1 MSHDVRVTTNPIERL
16 LGLPNRLE
24 SATDFAEVIASLIAG
39 HGATLDGVWGSS
51 RALVTAALA
60 QHAPST
66 LVVVLPEAAEI
77 DSYLGD
83 LAMFSTAAAVAF
95 PPLETAP
102 GDESFGD
109 EASGQR
115 LRLLKQLATGNQR
128 PRVVMTSIQSLMQRL
143 PTPSDLRDST
153 RTLHVGELL
162 DLEAFVRWLLARGFT
177 NMTAVEL
184 PGEFSHRGGILD
196 LFAIDW
202 DAPVRVELFDDEIES
217 LRRFNVADQ
226 RSLATLDE
234 VDVTVVNRVEPS
246 DHLTSYLGDDAW
258 FLLIEPH
265 DIDEAGKAYL
275 NRLEDLQNYHSTAS
289 VLREVLRF
297 PSATAAAVATDS
309 LETTCRLKIESVERF
324 SGEIGRVRDE
334 LDAVG
339 VGQEVF
345 VIVRSEAEAKRL
357 GELFSETQ
365 LMADARL
372 HFPIGRLQAGF
383 RLVVEQTVLIDS
395 NELFHRVDITRPVQ
409 RHMGRAIDSFLELRQ
424 GDLIVHLAHGI
435 GRYLGL
441 KLLDRGDQ
449 VEEHL
454 ELEFSGG
461 TKVYVPSTKIELVQK
476 YVGGTKSRPML
487 AKIGAR
493 SWVRQKEKAEQ
504 AVTDL
509 AVEMLELQAA
519 RASRPGIL
527 FPTDTEWQ
535 TEFDAAFA
543 YVETKDQL
551 TAIDAIKKDMCEPRP
566 MDRLICG
573 DVGYGKTEVAM
584 RAVFKAVESGYQAA
598 MLVPTTILAEQHGR
612 TLRSRM
618 AEFPFEIA
626 VLSRFRTRKQQRD
639 VIERLGEGAADIV
652 VGTHRLAQSDVKF
665 HNLGLVI
672 IDEEQRFGV
681 QVKDR
686 LKTLRATV
694 DVLTLTATPIPR
706 TLHMSLL
713 GLRDISNLETPPED
727 RLAVETRVTRFD
739 VDLVRHAILREL
751 NRGGQIYFVHN
762 RIHDIQRVAQ
772 RLREIVPEATL
783 AIGHGQMPE
792 GQLQQVMLNFV
803 DHKFD
808 ILLATTIIES
818 GLDIPTA
825 NTIFIDDADR
835 YGLADLHQLRG
846 RVGRYRHRAYCYLLV
861 DPKRSLNPEAAKRL
875 RAIEEF
881 SHMGAGF
888 AIALRDLEIRGA
900 GNILGTEQSGHI
912 ATVGYELYCELLEQA
927 VRRLKRMPPRVL
939 VEVDIDLPGAAY
951 LPRSYVPE
959 MRTKIDLYRRLSR
972 LTTPEQV
979 DDFATELIDRFG
991 PHPVVVDRLLA
1002 LMRLRIAAARWGI
1015 ASIHREDDYLVL
1027 AFTAA
1032 PLIRRLASASGGR
1045 LRVVDGRSAYLP
1057 LDKGLTDPDALHAEL
1072 ESLLRLE

>member
-1 MSHDVRVTTNPIERL
+1 MSHDVRVTMNPIERL
-16 LGLPNRLE
+16 LELAARLE
-24 SATDFAEVIASLIAG
+24 STTDFAEAIASLKAG

-60 QHAPST
+60 RHAHGT

-77 DSYLGD
+77 DGYLDD
-83 LAMFSTAAAVAF
+83 LAMFTTAAAVAF
-95 PPLETAP
+95 PPLESDP
-102 GDESFGD
+102 GDQTFSD

-115 LRLLKQLATGNQR
+115 LRLLKQLASGDPR
-128 PRVVMTSIQSLMQRL
+128 PRVVVTSIQSLMQRL
-143 PTPSDLRDST
+143 PTPSDLSKST
-153 RTLHVGELL
+153 RTLRVGQSL
-162 DLEAFVRWLLARGFT
+162 DLEGFVRWLLERGFT

-202 DAPVRVELFDDEIES
+202 DNPVRIELFDDEIES

-226 RSLATLDE
+226 RSLASLDE
-234 VDVTVVNRVEPS
+234 VDVTMIGRTAPS
-246 DHLTSYLGDDAW
+246 DHLTSHLGDGTW

-265 DIDEAGKAYL
+265 DIDEAGKAFL
-275 NRLEDLQNYHSTAS
+275 NRIEDLQHYHSTPT

-309 LETTCRLKIESVERF
+309 LETTCRLKVESVERF
-324 SGEIGRVRDE
+324 SGEINRVRDE
-334 LDAVG
+334 LDAAG
-339 VGQEVF
+339 VGQDVF
-345 VIVRSEAEAKRL
+345 VIVQSEAEAKRL
-357 GELFSETQ
+357 GEVFGETQ

-383 RLVVEQTVLIDS
+383 RLVSEQTVLVDS
-395 NELFHRVDITRPVQ
+395 NELFHRVDPTRPVQ

-441 KLLDRGDQ
+441 KLLDHNDQ
-449 VEEHL
+449 VGEHL

-504 AVTDL
+504 SVTDL

-519 RASRPGIL
+519 RASRPGIQ
-527 FPTDTEWQ
+527 FPADTEWQ

-543 YVETKDQL
+543 YVETKDQVS
-551 TAIDAIKKDMCEPRP
+551 AINDLKKDMCEPRP

-584 RAVFKAVESGYQAA
+584 RAIFKAVESGYQVA

-626 VLSRFRTRKQQRD
+626 VLSRFRTRKQQTD
-639 VIERLGEGAADIV
+639 VIKRLNEGAVDIV
-652 VGTHRLAQSDVKF
+652 VGTHRLAQGDVNF

-686 LKTLRATV
+686 LKSLRSTV
-694 DVLTLTATPIPR
+694 DVLTLTAKTITR
-706 TLHMSLL
+706 TLHMSLM
-713 GLRDISNLETPPED
+713 GLRYISNLDTPPED
-727 RLAVETRVTRFD
+727 RLAVETRITRFD
-739 VDLVRHAILREL
+739 AELLRHAILREL

-762 RIHDIQRVAQ
+762 RIHDIERVSA
-772 RLREIVPEATL
+772 RIREIVPEASL
-783 AIGHGQMPE
+783 AIAHGQMPE
-792 GQLQQVMLNFV
+792 GELQKVMLGFV
-803 DHKFD
+803 EHQFD
-808 ILLATTIIES
+808 ILLATTIVES

-927 VRRLKRMPPRVL
+927 VRRLKRMPPKAFVQ
-939 VEVDIDLPGAAY
+939 VDIDLPGEAH

-972 LTTPEQV
+972 LTTPEHV
-979 DDFATELIDRFG
+979 DDFAAELVDRFG
-991 PHPVVVDRLLA
+991 PRPVVVDRLLA

-1015 ASIHREDDYLVL
+1015 NAIFREDDYLVL
-1027 AFTAA
+1027 RFIDA
-1032 PLIRRLASASGGR
+1032 PLIRRLASATGGR

-1057 LDKGLTDPDALHAEL
+1057 LDKGLIDSDALRAEL
-1072 ESLLRLE
+1072 ESLLQLA

>member
-1 MSHDVRVTTNPIERL
+1 MSHDLRVTTNPAERL
-16 LGLPNRLE
+16 LQLPSRLE
-24 SATDFAEVIASLIAG
+24 SATDFAEVIASLKSG

-60 QHAPST
+60 EHAPST

-77 DSYLGD
+77 DGYLDD
-83 LAMFSTAAAVAF
+83 LEMFSTAAAVSF
-95 PPLETAP
+95 PPQETAP
-102 GDESFGD
+102 GDEAFGD

-115 LRLLKQLATGNQR
+115 LRLLKQLASGTQ
-128 PRVVMTSIQSLMQRL
+128 PPVVVTSIQSLLQRL
-143 PTPSDLRDST
+143 PTPAELTGST
-153 RTLHVGELL
+153 RTLRVGESL
-162 DLEAFVRWLLARGFT
+162 DLDAFVRWLLERGFT

-196 LFAIDW
+196 LYAIDW
-202 DAPVRVELFDDEIES
+202 EAPVRIELFDDEIES
-217 LRRFNVADQ
+217 LRQFDVAHQ

-234 VDVTVVNRVEPS
+234 VDVTVVNRAEPL
-246 DHLTSYLGDDAW
+246 DHLTSYLPQDAW
-258 FLLIEPH
+258 FLMVEPH
-265 DIDEAGKAYL
+265 DIDEAGKAFL
-275 NRLEDLQNYHSTAS
+275 NRAEDLQYYHSTTA
-289 VLREVLRF
+289 VMKEILRF
-297 PSATAAAVATDS
+297 PSATAASVAADS
-309 LETTCRLKIESVERF
+309 LEATCRLKIESVERF

-334 LDAVG
+334 LDAA
-339 VGQEVF
+339 GQGQDVF
-345 VIVRSEAEAKRL
+345 VIVQNEAEAKRL
-357 GELFSETQ
+357 SDVFGETQ
-365 LMADARL
+365 VMTEGRL
-372 HFPIGRLQAGF
+372 HFPIGRLQSGF
-383 RLVVEQTVLIDS
+383 RLVSEQTVLVDS
-395 NELFHRVDITRPVQ
+395 NELFQRVDLVRPVR

-441 KLLDRGDQ
+441 KLLERSDQ

-476 YVGGTKSRPML
+476 YVGGTKSRPTL
-487 AKIGAR
+487 AKIGGR
-493 SWVRQKEKAEQ
+493 SWIRQKERAEQ
-504 AVTDL
+504 SVTDL
-509 AVEMLELQAA
+509 AAEMLELQAA
-519 RASRPGIL
+519 RASRPGIT
-527 FPTDTEWQ
+527 FPEDTEWQ
-535 TEFDAAFA
+535 TEFDAAFP

-551 TAIDAIKKDMCEPRP
+551 SAIDALKKDMCQPQP

-584 RAVFKAVESGYQAA
+584 RAVFKAVDSGYQVAI
-598 MLVPTTILAEQHGR
+598 LVPTTILAEQHGR

-618 AEFPFEIA
+618 AEFPFDIA
-626 VLSRFRTRKQQRD
+626 VLSRFRTKKEQNE
-639 VIERLGEGAADIV
+639 VIKRLGEGSVDIV
-652 VGTHRLAQSDVKF
+652 VGTHRLAQGDVKF

-686 LKTLRATV
+686 LKTLRSTV

-739 VDLVRHAILREL
+739 PDLLRHAILREL

-762 RIHDIQRVAQ
+762 RVHDIEKVASQ
-772 RLREIVPEATL
+772 LREIVPEATL
-783 AIGHGQMPE
+783 GIAHGQMPE
-792 GQLQQVMLNFV
+792 GELQEVMLGFV
-803 DHKFD
+803 DHQFD
-808 ILLATTIIES
+808 ILLATTIVES

-861 DPKRSLNPEAAKRL
+861 DPKRSLNPDAAKRL

-912 ATVGYELYCELLEQA
+912 ASVGYELYCELLEQA
-927 VRRLKRMPPRVL
+927 VRRMKRMPPREFVD
-939 VEVDIDLPGAAY
+939 VDIDLPGETY
-951 LPRSYVPE
+951 LPRDYVPE

-979 DDFATELIDRFG
+979 DDFAAELIDRFG
-991 PHPVVVDRLLA
+991 PHPEVVKRLLA
-1002 LMRLRIAAARWGI
+1002 LMQLRIAAARWGVN
-1015 ASIHREDDYLVL
+1015 AIHREDEYLVL
-1027 AFTAA
+1027 SYTAA
-1032 PLIRRLASASGGR
+1032 PLIRRLAELSRGR
-1045 LRVVDGRSAYLP
+1045 LRVVDGQTAYLP
-1057 LDKGLTDPDALHAEL
+1057 ISNELTDPDALRAEL
-1072 ESLLRLE
+1072 ESLLQLE